1 MAKTT
6 ANISMDVEVKQQAQE
21 LFAELGMDFSTA
33 VNIFLRKAIRENE
46 IPFTVTRDVPNA
58 ATVAAMQEAAEFRK
72 HPERFKR
79 YATFAEAVAD
89 IDDEDEANA

>member
-6 ANISMDVEVKQQAQE
+6 ANISMDLEVKQQAQE

-33 VNIFLRKAIRENE
+33 VNIFLRQAIRENA
-46 IPFTVTRDVPNA
+46 IPFTITRDVPNA
-58 ATVAAMQEAAEFRK
+58 TTIAAMQEAEEFRK

-79 YATFAEAVAD
+79 YGTFAEAIAD
-89 IDDEDEANA
+89 IDDEDNADA